1 VARIQPELLVELIT
15 PVLTLVGASGMN
27 ADDREEWITAAAMAL
42 EHLPEDLVRI
52 GLKAAMRKAD
62 HPSKVIPL
70 AIAEVEELHRT
81 RIRIVSNPR
90 PAGADALPAPGKA
103 WPTAAEVDEIMAEH
117 GIASSKPKLIEP
129 RALRNRTV
137 ADYIEL
143 GLTRDQAEEAA
154 KAVLP
159 KPRQRDD
166 GQIGKHLPTQA
177 TA

>member
-117 GIASSKPKLIEP
+117 GIAS
-129 RALRNRTV
+129 
-137 ADYIEL
+137 L
-143 GLTRDQAEEAA
+143 GLLLAIPCSPQPNRRGLHRTWPDTRPSRGSGQGGPT
-154 KAVLP
+154 KAP
-159 KPRQRDD
+159 P
-166 GQIGKHLPTQA
+166 A
-177 TA
+177 